1 MNIHN
6 LLQNCKIDVIGAL
19 VAAANSTD
27 SNSDRVDMAG
37 YEGCLF
43 LATCTVFAAGAVA
56 TLTIEGGDTD
66 ADPTATGALT
76 GASATI
82 TDTAG
87 ATYDNGILAINVHKP
102 LNRYLQAVRTSSGGN
117 VTFGPLIAI
126 RYNGELANVAQDA
139 ADILDSASVYSAT

>member
-1 MNIHN
+1 MHN
-6 LLQNCKIDVIGAL
+6 LLQNVQIDVIGAL
-19 VAAANSTD
+19 VAAANNTD
-27 SNSDRVDMAG
+27 SNSSRVDMAG

-43 LATCTVFAAGAVA
+43 LCTCTVFAAGGVA
-56 TLTIEGGDTD
+56 TLTIEGGATD

-87 ATYDNGILAINVHKP
+87 AVYNNTILAINVHKP
-102 LNRYLQAVRTSSGGN
+102 QDRYLQAVRVSSAAN

-126 RYNGELANVAQDA
+126 RYNGDVLPVTQDT
-139 ADILDSASVYSAT
+139 DSIVDSAEVYGV